1 MCCHIPAAPRLAC
14 VRPVASVHPEPGS
27 NSSLLF
33 YIVLVFSVSS
43 HGAPAMPAAP
53 RGAQYRPVRSIPA
66 GCCVFILFSTCFGNL
81 TREHIILLS
90 CTVSSLLFL
99 YCNRFNVLSL
109 SVNRGSFQNSLA
121 KLRQVFITTKLFNNI
136 FCYRF
141 LAAPLNVRSRKA
153 SAKLQPHSGFS
164 KCRGEEISFTK
175 TRYRPKNM
183 FYNILFHSA
192 K

>member
-33 YIVLVFSVSS
+33 ILSFVFFCFT
-43 HGAPAMPAAP
+43 AAP
-53 RGAQYRPVRSIPA
+53 PNGGYARQANPWSDPGRLLRLYFFKPVRKLDSGA
-66 GCCVFILFSTCFGNL
+66 FLFALLYCF
-81 TREHIILLS
+81 
-90 CTVSSLLFL
+90 SLLFL

-109 SVNRGSFQNSLA
+109 TANRGSFQNSLA
-121 KLRQVFITTKLFNNI
+121 KLRQVFVFTKLFRKN
-136 FCYRF
+136 FCSRF

-153 SAKLQPHSGFS
+153 SAKLQPISGFS
-164 KCRGEEISFTK
+164 KCREGEISFTK